1 MEAGMSSAIDYH
13 QWKEEH
19 KTILETFSD
28 KNVLMLFSGGK
39 DSSLSVDFLLRAKEE
54 FGFDFKAHAGACPVH
69 RYPDKEKKRIESY
82 WSERGVEIHWH
93 DLGETDEY
101 LENAPNPCVACQKLR
116 KKLLKSSLTNSIEDW
131 SSLFIIINHTLWDIV
146 SYSLEHM
153 LSGLFSNS
161 DNQVNSKNSKRFME
175 TAQRFYP
182 LLKMKEGY
190 TVFRPLIKY
199 NSDDIQAVIKE
210 AGIPTLSIPCKFRE
224 FRPKRILERYY
235 QKMEIRFDYDKVF
248 DFARRSLGLPD
259 ITTYT
264 SIDRDEYLLNIF

>member
-1 MEAGMSSAIDYH
+1 
-13 QWKEEH
+13 
-19 KTILETFSD
+19 
-28 KNVLMLFSGGK
+28 
-39 DSSLSVDFLLRAKEE
+39 
-54 FGFDFKAHAGACPVH
+54 
-69 RYPDKEKKRIESY
+69 
-82 WSERGVEIHWH
+82 
-93 DLGETDEY
+93 
-101 LENAPNPCVACQKLR
+101 
-116 KKLLKSSLTNSIEDW
+116 
-131 SSLFIIINHTLWDIV
+131 
-146 SYSLEHM
+146 
-153 LSGLFSNS
+153 
-161 DNQVNSKNSKRFME
+161 ME